1 MSKKSS
7 SERLLFD
14 LIHSLTK
21 SEKRS
26 FKLFAKRSG
35 ERQSAKFVLLF
46 DIMERLEEY
55 DEEVIRKKM
64 GGVTKTQFANQKVH
78 LYAQLLASLRQ
89 SYLNHDIDI
98 QLREQLDY
106 IRLLYK
112 KGLYDQSLR
121 LLTRAKNTTGQYR
134 KDLFQ
139 LSLLDYEKQIRSQ
152 QVFDL
157 QEAQVS
163 ELDRETMESMQRFS
177 NVQQFFSIAIKL
189 FSHS

>member
-1 MSKKSS
+1 MPKKPS
-7 SERLLFD
+7 SEHLLFE

-26 FKLFAKRSG
+26 FKIFAKRSG
-35 ERQSAKFVLLF
+35 HRQSAKFVRLF
-46 DIMERLEEY
+46 DLMEQAAEY
-55 DEEVIRKKM
+55 DEEAIRNKM
-64 GGVTKTQFANQKVH
+64 GEVQFANQKVH
-78 LYAQLLASLRQ
+78 LYAQLLTSLRQ

-121 LLTRAKNTTGQYR
+121 LLTKAKNVTGQYR
-134 KDLFQ
+134 KELFQ

-157 QEAQVS
+157 QDAQVS
-163 ELDRETMESMQRFS
+163 LLDQETTKIE
-177 NVQQFFSIAIKL
+177 
-189 FSHS
+189 